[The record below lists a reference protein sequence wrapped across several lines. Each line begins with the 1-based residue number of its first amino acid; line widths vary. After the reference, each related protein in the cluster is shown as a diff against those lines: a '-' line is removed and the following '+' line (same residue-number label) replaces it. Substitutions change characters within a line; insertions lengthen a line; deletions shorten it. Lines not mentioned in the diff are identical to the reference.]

1 MKRLLFITG
10 TRADYG
16 KIKSLILEIKKIK
29 YFKVNIFVTG
39 MHNLALFGKTSDQI
53 IKDNLGIITLF
64 NNQLKTEK
72 NSMDLILSKTILGLN
87 QAIRNICP
95 DLILVHGDRV
105 ETLAGAVVG
114 CLNNIK
120 VAHIEGGEITGT
132 VDEILRHSITKLS
145 HIHFTTN
152 LFAKKRLIQ
161 LGESKK
167 NIFIIGSP
175 DVDILLSKNL
185 PTIEETKLRYN
196 INFKNYGI
204 FLFHSVTTEIDLL
217 ESQLKILINSII
229 KSKFNYVV
237 LYPNNDIGSEL
248 IIKYIKKF
256 FNNSSKFKILSSMR
270 FENYLTLL
278 KYSNFLIGNS
288 SSGVIEAPYYG
299 IPVINLGTRQN
310 KRAKI
315 NSIFDIDFNPSKIN
329 NLIKRFI
336 EKKKIFKKIY
346 YFGDGKSNLRFKKI
360 ITKKSFWRIKSQKTF
375 IEIK

>member
-1 MKRLLFITG
+1 MKKLLFITG

-16 KIKSLILEIKKIK
+16 KIKSLIVEIKKIK

-64 NNQLKTEK
+64 NNQLKNEK
-72 NSMDLILSKTILGLN
+72 NSMDLILSKTIVGLN
-87 QAIRNICP
+87 QSVRKICP

-120 VAHIEGGEITGT
+120 VAHIEGGEISGT

-161 LGESKK
+161 LGEDKK

-185 PTIEETKLRYN
+185 PTIEETKERYD

-204 FLFHSVTTEIDLL
+204 FLFHPVTTEIESL
-217 ESQLKILINSII
+217 ETQLRILIKSII

-237 LYPNNDIGSEL
+237 LYPNNDMGSEM
-248 IIKYIKKF
+248 IIKYIKNF
-256 FNNSSKFKILSSMR
+256 FNDSSKFRILSSMR

-288 SSGVIEAPYYG
+288 SSGVMEAPYYG
-299 IPVINLGTRQN
+299 VPVINLGTRQN
-310 KRAKI
+310 KRANI
-315 NSIFDIDFNPSKIN
+315 NSIFNTDFNSLKIN
-329 NLIKRFI
+329 NLIKRFVY
-336 EKKKIFKKIY
+336 KKKNFKKIY
-346 YFGDGKSNLRFKKI
+346 YFGDGKSNFRFKKI
-360 ITKKSFWRIKSQKTF
+360 ITKKSFWKIKSQKTF